1 VPCRSPEVCENRPYS
16 FKSDMWA
23 LGCILYE
30 LCTLKHAFN
39 ASTLL
44 GLVYQIVSVRVC
56 VRACARVCVRALR
69 CFACVRA

>member
-1 VPCRSPEVCENRPYS
+1 
-16 FKSDMWA
+16 MWA

-44 GLVYQIVSVRVC
+44 GLVYQIVSVRAC